1 MRHHGR
7 SRSSNRDKT
16 PTRSPQNEDLYIY
29 GLNPVTETLKAGI
42 TVRSL
47 FVHGQTAKHMRSII
61 ELAESKSIPIK
72 FVEKDFFQSRFDKGH
87 QGIAAAI
94 APKKALGIEE
104 LIDRAFRKSATPLFL
119 VLDCIE
125 DPRNFGAILRVADA
139 AGVDG
144 VVFQTRRS
152 AGLTPVVY
160 KASAGAIV
168 HVNLAEVVNIKHA
181 LTQMKERNI
190 TIIGAEADSPSSL
203 WDIDMKVPLAII
215 VGSEGEGIR
224 RTVRDMCDAVVNL
237 PMQGTVNS
245 LNVSVATG
253 IITYEVMRQRLHP

>member
-7 SRSSNRDKT
+7 SRSSSINKTTARD
-16 PTRSPQNEDLYIY
+16 PQKEDLYIY
-29 GLNPVTETLKAGI
+29 GLNPVTEALKAGTTI
-42 TVRSL
+42 RTL
-47 FVHGQTAKHMRSII
+47 FVHGQAAKHMSPLI
-61 ELAESKSIPIK
+61 ELAGSKSIPIK
-72 FVEKDFFQSRFDKGH
+72 FVEKDFFESRFDKGH

-94 APKKALGIEE
+94 APKKVLDVEE
-104 LIDRAFRKSATPLFL
+104 LIDGAFRQSAAPLFL

-144 VVFQTRRS
+144 VVFQSRRS

-181 LTQMKERNI
+181 LARMKERDI

-203 WDIDMKVPLAII
+203 WDIGMKVPLAVI

-224 RTVRDMCDAVVNL
+224 RTVRDMCDAVVHL
-237 PMQGTVNS
+237 PMRGTVNS

-253 IITYEVMRQRLHP
+253 IITYEVLRQRLRV